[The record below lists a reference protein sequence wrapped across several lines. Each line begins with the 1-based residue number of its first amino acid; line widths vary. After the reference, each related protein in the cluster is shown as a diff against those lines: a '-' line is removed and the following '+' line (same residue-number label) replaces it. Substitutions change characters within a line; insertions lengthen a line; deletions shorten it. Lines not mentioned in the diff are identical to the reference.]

1 MTSSMDSQIVD
12 IPLTTENLNSY
23 DQEEQEQLKKINMA
37 FDIDIN
43 KYDTVHLQQ
52 MNMYIYIYMYR
63 LAPGLGT
70 TWDGVGG

>member
-1 MTSSMDSQIVD
+1 
-12 IPLTTENLNSY
+12 
-23 DQEEQEQLKKINMA
+23 MA

-52 MNMYIYIYMYR
+52 MNMCIYIYMYR
-63 LAPGLGT
+63 LVPGLGT